1 VLDETTDTFAS
12 RSSNSQR
19 SWAPASHSTNIR
31 TAADRARPGEDAGE
45 RQHRDMVASLR
56 RRLAEHIGD
65 DEVERYFD
73 GQTRVSM
80 LEDRL
85 EVTVASGLL
94 AKLLDTRYGTSIR
107 RAAGDAFGNGKPVEV
122 AFRVDRAAFSARPE
136 TPAPA
141 PEPQQA
147 RVQIAARAQA
157 SAAANARCNFENYL
171 VGKSNRLAHAAAVR
185 VADADGYVAP
195 LFLHGSCGMGKTH
208 LLQATVQRYVANHP
222 GSSVRYTTAEAF
234 TNEFVAAIKAN
245 RVEAFRRSY
254 RKVDLLAIDDVHF
267 FSSKEATQAELLH
280 TLDAVG
286 LEGARIILASDEHPK
301 EIRKLS
307 DRLSSRFMAGIVVR
321 IEAPDRELRER
332 LVKHL
337 AHRRGMI
344 LEDAAIGILV
354 DRTERAIGSLG
365 GFGGSVREIEGL
377 LNQID
382 AVNRLLP
389 ELASQDGVVGALLV
403 RRALGISDD
412 AAANDDASRERRV
425 RRPVAGEVVLSE
437 ICKTLGVEVMD
448 VHGKGRH
455 PRVVLA
461 RGLVAYLCRTLT
473 TLSFPEIASI
483 IGRDNHS
490 TVITAFKRFERQM
503 AQGESP
509 EAHLP
514 PTLGSLSLR
523 ELSELL
529 ARQIAKA
536 SY

>member
-1 VLDETTDTFAS
+1 
-12 RSSNSQR
+12 
-19 SWAPASHSTNIR
+19 
-31 TAADRARPGEDAGE
+31 
-45 RQHRDMVASLR
+45 
-56 RRLAEHIGD
+56 
-65 DEVERYFD
+65 
-73 GQTRVSM
+73 
-80 LEDRL
+80 
-85 EVTVASGLL
+85 
-94 AKLLDTRYGTSIR
+94 LLDTRYGTSIR

-365 GFGGSVREIEGL
+365 GFGGSVREIEGSTGFCPNL
-377 LNQID
+377 Q
-382 AVNRLLP
+382 ARM
-389 ELASQDGVVGALLV
+389 EWWGRCWCGVRWAFPTMP
-403 RRALGISDD
+403 RRTMM
-412 AAANDDASRERRV
+412 RRV
-425 RRPVAGEVVLSE
+425 NAASVARWPAKWCSRRSARPLALKSWMCTARDAIRESCWHAGWSR
-437 ICKTLGVEVMD
+437 TSA
-448 VHGKGRH
+448 
-455 PRVVLA
+455 A
-461 RGLVAYLCRTLT
+461 RSR
-473 TLSFPEIASI
+473 
-483 IGRDNHS
+483 R
-490 TVITAFKRFERQM
+490 
-503 AQGESP
+503 
-509 EAHLP
+509 
-514 PTLGSLSLR
+514 
-523 ELSELL
+523 
-529 ARQIAKA
+529 
-536 SY
+536 